1 MNFEEI
7 VIHINNA
14 IGFVEKETEMKFED
28 IIEES
33 YETLPFVAGHIMGM
47 RDAMVMVQNVL
58 QNTMFGNTVGEEE

>member
-7 VIHINNA
+7 VMHINNA
-14 IGFVEKETEMKFED
+14 IEFVEKETDKKFED

-58 QNTMFGNTVGEEE
+58 QNTMFGNVVGEEE

>member
-7 VIHINNA
+7 VMHINSA
-14 IGFVEKETEMKFED
+14 IEFVEKETDKKFED

-58 QNTMFGNTVGEEE
+58 QNTMFGNVVGEEE